1 MALGRPRAFDADK
14 ALDRALDVF
23 WRKGYEGAT
32 LPDLT
37 EAMGI
42 NRPSLYAAF
51 GNKEALFRK
60 ALERYVAGPAAYIR
74 AALEEPTAR
83 EVAEA
88 LFYGAIA
95 LLSDP
100 KNPRG
105 CLAVQSA
112 LACGDEANAV
122 RDELCARRRALELA
136 IRRRFQKARALG
148 DLPADVDPAALAG
161 FAAAVTHGMS
171 VQAAGGASRKELK
184 RVADMA
190 LRAWPA

>member
-1 MALGRPRAFDADK
+1 MPRGRPRAFDAEK

-23 WRKGYEGAT
+23 WRKGYEGAS

-51 GNKEALFRK
+51 GNKESLFRK
-60 ALERYVAGPAAYIR
+60 ALDRYVEGPAAYV
-74 AALEEPTAR
+74 AKALQQSTAR

-88 LFYGAIA
+88 LFYGEIE
-95 LLSDP
+95 LLTNP

-112 LACGDEANAV
+112 LACGEAATTI
-122 RDELCARRRALELA
+122 RDELAARRKTLELSV
-136 IRRRFQKARALG
+136 RRRFKQARTSG
-148 DLPADVDPAALAG
+148 DLPPEVDPAALAS
-161 FAAAVTHGMS
+161 FTSAVIHVMD
-171 VQAAGGASRKELK
+171 VHAAGGATRKDL
-184 RVADMA
+184 
-190 LRAWPA
+190 